1 MLKKMLIMFAKLRRK
16 EEFSG
21 IQSDKIARIT
31 KMICGIK
38 NISNQGF
45 SWLNLTVSIHIYIL
59 RCLLKEKISEMLSIS
74 VKI

>member
-38 NISNQGF
+38 ISQIRDFLG
-45 SWLNLTVSIHIYIL
+45 
-59 RCLLKEKISEMLSIS
+59 
-74 VKI
+74 